1 MRPMTDEIRDVTRAV
16 DGARL
21 RLGAGPD
28 LMREMTDEMRA
39 LGGRLRA
46 FDLDAFGVPPG
57 AQPDEDRDRVAAGA
71 LVRAGNILLACLFE
85 DTARLLT
92 EVDSVADAPDQM
104 IVLDD
109 LPPAFAHLYTHA
121 FAERFLIAT
130 ADVVAALHR
139 PEWQPPASIAERL
152 ALHLLIK
159 TARASL
165 EMAEVIDW
173 ADSDAIY
180 EPLRDAAFADRDH
193 ELLYDLERRDLPNL
207 LRSDVLDGV
216 SNELTHWFRPFDDHR
231 FTHPFVRE

>member
-1 MRPMTDEIRDVTRAV
+1 MRPMTDEIRDV
-16 DGARL
+16 DGDAHGGGIRL
-21 RLGAGPD
+21 AGPD

-57 AQPDEDRDRVAAGA
+57 AEPDEERDRLAAGA
-71 LVRAGNILLACLFE
+71 LVRAGNILVSCLFE

-92 EVDSVADAPDQM
+92 ELETVADVPDQM

-109 LPPAFAHLYTHA
+109 LPPAFAHLYTHV
-121 FAERFLIAT
+121 FAERFLIVA
-130 ADVVAALHR
+130 ADVAAALHR
-139 PEWQPPASIAERL
+139 PEWVPPGSVAERL

-173 ADSDAIY
+173 ADSDVVY
-180 EPLRDAAFADRDH
+180 EPLRAAAFDDRDH
-193 ELLYDLERRDLPNL
+193 ELLYELERRDLPSL
-207 LRSDVLDGV
+207 LRTEDPDGV
-216 SNELTHWFRPFDDHR
+216 GTGLAHWFRPFRDDGYA
-231 FTHPFVRE
+231 HPFVRD